1 MTGFQFWITADQAKQ
16 LGCTHHARM
25 FGIIPGFFSPE
36 MGLWVSRSDL
46 LNPIEDALSWLW
58 VTIRQL
64 RGEEPDFGFRL
75 TGEI

>member
-1 MTGFQFWITADQAKQ
+1 MTGFQFWITADQAKA

-25 FGIIPGFFSPE
+25 FGIIPGFFNPE
-36 MGLWVSRSDL
+36 MALWVSRSDL

-64 RGEEPDFGFRL
+64 RGEEPDFGFCL